1 MKRLIGD
8 ITLLNMNN
16 WGQSKVKFLIYYAF
30 INGR

>member
-16 WGQSKVKFLIYYAF
+16 WGQSKVIFLITVYVF
-30 INGR
+30 P